1 MRKGIIIK
9 TSINFSIFV
18 LTVILFSI
26 IAEVIMQINSKEKN
40 LVDTLSECVRESSD
54 ENMGLEFIPNS
65 ECTFKGTQVK
75 INSQGLRDYE
85 YKLEKQEN
93 VFRIVTLGDSYT
105 FGWGVELNESYPKL
119 IESSLNE
126 NSDKKYEIINFGT
139 PSHNTMQE
147 ARLLEIKAIAYKPD
161 LIIIGYTMG
170 DPECYWK
177 FCSDELKAATYNAFE
192 KSFSIPTD
200 HITKERLLQR
210 SLFLRFISNKYDIIL
225 HRLNIRRMDDNNVII
240 KLHYKNSAT
249 WKSVQ
254 ESFRKISKI
263 AKENNAEVLIVVF
276 PEIDFLSSD
285 YILSDVSK
293 QVIEE
298 ADKNGFNTLDLF
310 PYFVEEEPR
319 SLMVT
324 PGDDGHDGH
333 PNAKAHK
340 IAADAVYNFM
350 KKEEII

>member
-1 MRKGIIIK
+1 MNKTVIIK
-9 TSINFSIFV
+9 TGINSSIFV
-18 LTVILFSI
+18 LTVILFFI
-26 IAEVIMQINSKEKN
+26 IAEGIMQINSKEKN
-40 LVDTLSECVRESSD
+40 LIDTLSECVRESSD

-75 INSQGLRDYE
+75 INSQGLRDYD
-85 YKLEKQEN
+85 YKLEKEEN
-93 VFRIVTLGDSYT
+93 VFRIITLGDSYT
-105 FGWGVELNESYPKL
+105 FGWGVELNEAYPKL
-119 IESSLNE
+119 IEFSLNE
-126 NSDKKYEIINFGT
+126 NSDKKYETINFGT
-139 PSHNTMQE
+139 PSHNTIQE

-161 LIIIGYTMG
+161 LIIIGYTSG

-225 HRLNIRRMDDNNVII
+225 HRLNIRKIDDDNLII
-240 KLHYKNSAT
+240 KLHYKDSIT

-263 AKENNAEVLIVVF
+263 AKENNIEVLIVIF
-276 PEIDFLSSD
+276 PEIGFLSND
-285 YILSDVSK
+285 YILSDINK
-293 QVIEE
+293 QILEE
-298 ADKNGFNTLDLF
+298 ANKNGFYTLDLF
-310 PYFVEEEPR
+310 SYIVGNEPD
-319 SLMVT
+319 SIMVT
-324 PGDDGHDGH
+324 PGEDGH

-340 IAADAVYNFM
+340 IAADAIYKFLKQEVL
-350 KKEEII
+350 

>member
-1 MRKGIIIK
+1 
-9 TSINFSIFV
+9 
-18 LTVILFSI
+18 
-26 IAEVIMQINSKEKN
+26 
-40 LVDTLSECVRESSD
+40 
-54 ENMGLEFIPNS
+54 
-65 ECTFKGTQVK
+65 
-75 INSQGLRDYE
+75 
-85 YKLEKQEN
+85 
-93 VFRIVTLGDSYT
+93 
-105 FGWGVELNESYPKL
+105 
-119 IESSLNE
+119 
-126 NSDKKYEIINFGT
+126 
-139 PSHNTMQE
+139 
-147 ARLLEIKAIAYKPD
+147 
-161 LIIIGYTMG
+161 
-170 DPECYWK
+170 
-177 FCSDELKAATYNAFE
+177 
-192 KSFSIPTD
+192 
-200 HITKERLLQR
+200 
-210 SLFLRFISNKYDIIL
+210 
-225 HRLNIRRMDDNNVII
+225 MDDNNVII